1 MKLLS
6 DFFKA
11 VYFLWIFVPME
22 NKIYLCTEFN
32 LIRVEMSKNLEIIKR
47 YKLEIIGGAVG
58 VLGGFLY
65 WRFVGCS
72 SGSCPITSSPT
83 MSMLWGGIMGGLILS
98 MFKKDK
104 K

>member
-32 LIRVEMSKNLEIIKR
+32 LIRN
-47 YKLEIIGGAVG
+47 
-58 VLGGFLY
+58 
-65 WRFVGCS
+65 
-72 SGSCPITSSPT
+72 
-83 MSMLWGGIMGGLILS
+83 
-98 MFKKDK
+98 
-104 K
+104 